1 MDQTAIHRIQKAV
14 EAAKQAAHRATTID
28 QCDVGDVDEVIETVD
43 RELAS
48 PTPNKNTLTLML
60 NSLAKSLIVAPS
72 ATETCQ
78 EIDRALRL
86 AGLPS
91 TWNQ

>member
-1 MDQTAIHRIQKAV
+1 MDHEAVYRIHKAI
-14 EAAKQAAHRATTID
+14 EAARLAAQHAKLDR
-28 QCDVGDVDEVIETVD
+28 CDVGDLDEVIETVD

-48 PTPNKNTLTLML
+48 PTPNKSTLTLML
-60 NSLAKSLIVAPS
+60 NSIARSLTTAPS
-72 ATETCQ
+72 AAEACR

-86 AGLPS
+86 AGLPA

>member
-1 MDQTAIHRIQKAV
+1 MDEIAVHRIHKAV
-14 EAAKQAAHRATTID
+14 EAAKQAAHQATIE
-28 QCDVGDVDEVIETVD
+28 QCDIGDVDEVIETVD
-43 RELAS
+43 RELAR

-60 NSLAKSLIVAPS
+60 NSLARSLLVAPA
-72 ATETCQ
+72 ATETVQ

-86 AGLPS
+86 AGLPA

>member
-1 MDQTAIHRIQKAV
+1 MDETAVHRIHKAV
-14 EAAKQAAHRATTID
+14 EAAKQAAHQATID
-28 QCDVGDVDEVIETVD
+28 ECDVGDVDEVIATVD

-48 PTPNKNTLTLML
+48 PVPNKSTLTLLL
-60 NSLAKSLIVAPS
+60 NSLARSLLVAPS
-72 ATETCQ
+72 ATETVQ

-86 AGLPS
+86 AGLPA

>member
-1 MDQTAIHRIQKAV
+1 MDEIAVHRIHKAV
-14 EAAKQAAHRATTID
+14 EAAQQAAHHATID
-28 QCDVGDVDEVIETVD
+28 QCDVGDVDEVIATID

-48 PTPNKNTLTLML
+48 PAPNKSTLTLML
-60 NSLAKSLIVAPS
+60 NSLARSLLVAPA
-72 ATETCQ
+72 ATETVQ

-86 AGLPS
+86 AGLPA

>member
-1 MDQTAIHRIQKAV
+1 MDQVAVLRIYKAV
-14 EAAKQAAHRATTID
+14 EAAKHAAHEATLD
-28 QCDVGDVDEVIETVD
+28 RCDVGDLDEVIETIE
-43 RELAS
+43 RELGR

-60 NSLAKSLIVAPS
+60 NSLARSLTAVPS
-72 ATETCQ
+72 AAEVCR

-86 AGLPS
+86 AGLPV

>member
-1 MDQTAIHRIQKAV
+1 MDQVAVHRIHKAV
-14 EAAKQAAHRATTID
+14 EAAKQAAHQASID
-28 QCDVGDVDEVIETVD
+28 QCDVGDLDEVIETVD
-43 RELAS
+43 RELAR

-60 NSLAKSLIVAPS
+60 NSLARSLIVSPK
-72 ATETCQ
+72 ATEACQ
-78 EIDRALRL
+78 EIDRALHL

>member
-1 MDQTAIHRIQKAV
+1 MDQVAVLRIHKAV
-14 EAAKQAAHRATTID
+14 EAAKHAAHEAWLER
-28 QCDVGDVDEVIETVD
+28 CDVGDLDEVIETID
-43 RELAS
+43 RELGR

-60 NSLAKSLIVAPS
+60 NSLARSLTAVPS
-72 ATETCQ
+72 AAEVCR

-86 AGLPS
+86 AGLPV

>member
-1 MDQTAIHRIQKAV
+1 MDQVAVLRIHKAV
-14 EAAKQAAHRATTID
+14 EAAKHVAHEAKLAR
-28 QCDVGDVDEVIETVD
+28 CDVGDLDEAIETVD
-43 RELAS
+43 RELGR

-60 NSLAKSLIVAPS
+60 NSLARSLTAVPS
-72 ATETCQ
+72 AAEVCR

-86 AGLPS
+86 AGLPA

>member
-1 MDQTAIHRIQKAV
+1 MDQTAVHRIQKAV
-14 EAAKQAAHRATTID
+14 EAAKQAAHQATID
-28 QCDVGDVDEVIETVD
+28 QCDVGDLDEVIETVD
-43 RELAS
+43 RELAR

-60 NSLAKSLIVAPS
+60 NSLARSLIVSPS
-72 ATETCQ
+72 ATAACQ
-78 EIDRALRL
+78 EIDRALHL

>member
-1 MDQTAIHRIQKAV
+1 MDEMAVHRIHKAV
-14 EAAKQAAHRATTID
+14 EAAKQAAHQAAIE
-28 QCDVGDVDEVIETVD
+28 QCDIGDVDEVIETVN
-43 RELAS
+43 RELAR
-48 PTPNKNTLTLML
+48 PTPNKSTLTLML
-60 NSLAKSLIVAPS
+60 NSLARSLLVAPS
-72 ATETCQ
+72 ATETVQ